1 MPDLFNE
8 SEIAALVQR
17 MELLPQ
23 LVRRQQEELILE
35 QVPLPRDWLDQ
46 QRREFLGD
54 QSIDQVLET
63 RGWSDLDLD
72 LHLQLPEALRRF
84 AKQRFG
90 PGLEDTFLASRGGR
104 DQVIYSLL
112 RVRDA
117 GLARELWIRLEEGET
132 TFAEAAHQHG
142 AGEEAQRK
150 GVIGPIS
157 IGMLY
162 PEVLQEILRS
172 HRPGELSPPRQIGE
186 WHVLLR
192 LEQLNPAKFD
202 EATRQ
207 QMQQE
212 ALNTFLDER
221 VKRVLA
227 GEADSLEPIHYDL
240 EP

>member
-1 MPDLFNE
+1 M
-8 SEIAALVQR
+8 
-17 MELLPQ
+17 
-23 LVRRQQEELILE
+23 
-35 QVPLPRDWLDQ
+35 
-46 QRREFLGD
+46 
-54 QSIDQVLET
+54 
-63 RGWSDLDLD
+63 
-72 LHLQLPEALRRF
+72 
-84 AKQRFG
+84 
-90 PGLEDTFLASRGGR
+90 
-104 DQVIYSLL
+104 IYSLL
-112 RVRDA
+112 ARDA

-172 HRPGELSPPRQIGE
+172 LRPGNFLLPVRLVSGMFCCVSSSSTPQSLMRPRVSRCSKKLST
-186 WHVLLR
+186 H
-192 LEQLNPAKFD
+192 
-202 EATRQ
+202 
-207 QMQQE
+207 
-212 ALNTFLDER
+212 FLDER